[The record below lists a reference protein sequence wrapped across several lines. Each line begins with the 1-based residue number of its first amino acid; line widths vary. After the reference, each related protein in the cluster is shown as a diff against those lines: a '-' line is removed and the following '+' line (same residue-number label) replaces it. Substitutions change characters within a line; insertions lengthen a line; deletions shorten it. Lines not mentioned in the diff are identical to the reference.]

1 MKKIYSAPSAVAIN
15 LVAEGMMA
23 ASNESQIK
31 YRSDESVNNES
42 QILSNGKGWDSRSWT
57 DED

>member
-23 ASNESQIK
+23 ASNESQIQ
-31 YRSDESVNNES
+31 YSDESVKNES
-42 QILSNGKGWDSRSWT
+42 QILSNGNGWDSSSWT

>member
-23 ASNESQIK
+23 ASNESQIQ
-31 YRSDESVNNES
+31 YSDESVKNES
-42 QILSNGKGWDSRSWT
+42 QILSNGKGWDSSSWT

>member
-23 ASNESQIK
+23 ASGESQIQ
-31 YRSDESVNNES
+31 YSDESVKNES
-42 QILSNGKGWDSRSWT
+42 QILSNGKGWDSSSWT

>member
-1 MKKIYSAPSAVAIN
+1 MKKTYSAPSAVAIN

-23 ASNESQIK
+23 ASNESQIQ
-31 YRSDESVNNES
+31 YSDESVKNES
-42 QILSNGKGWDSRSWT
+42 QILSNGKGWDRSSWT

>member
-1 MKKIYSAPSAVAIN
+1 MKKIYSAPSAAAIN

-23 ASNESQIK
+23 ASNESQIQ
-31 YRSDESVNNES
+31 YSDESVKNES
-42 QILSNGKGWDSRSWT
+42 QILSNGKGWDSSSWT

>member
-23 ASNESQIK
+23 ASNESQIQ
-31 YRSDESVNNES
+31 YSDESVKNES
-42 QILSNGKGWDSRSWT
+42 QILSNGKGWNSSSWT

>member
-23 ASNESQIK
+23 ASNESQIQ
-31 YRSDESVNNES
+31 YSDESVNNES
-42 QILSNGKGWDSRSWT
+42 QILSNGKGWDSSSWT

>member
-1 MKKIYSAPSAVAIN
+1 MKNIYSAPSAVAIN

-23 ASNESQIK
+23 ASNESQIQ
-31 YRSDESVNNES
+31 YSDESVKNES
-42 QILSNGKGWDSRSWT
+42 QILSNGKGWDSSSWT

>member
-1 MKKIYSAPSAVAIN
+1 MKKTYSAPSAVAIN

-23 ASNESQIK
+23 ASNESQIQ
-31 YRSDESVNNES
+31 YSDESVKNES
-42 QILSNGKGWDSRSWT
+42 QILSNGKGWNSSSWT

>member
-1 MKKIYSAPSAVAIN
+1 MKKTYSAPSAVAIN

-23 ASNESQIK
+23 ASNKSIQ
-31 YRSDESVNNES
+31 YSDESVTNEN
-42 QILSNGKGWDSRSWT
+42 QILSNGKAWKSDLWSA

>member
-23 ASNESQIK
+23 ASNESQIQ
-31 YRSDESVNNES
+31 YSDESVKDES
-42 QILSNGKGWDSRSWT
+42 QILSNGKGWNSSSWT

>member
-1 MKKIYSAPSAVAIN
+1 MKKTYSAPSAAAIN

-31 YRSDESVNNES
+31 YSSDESVNNES
-42 QILSNGKGWDSRSWT
+42 KILSNGKGWNSNSWT

>member
-23 ASNESQIK
+23 VSNESQIQ
-31 YRSDESVNNES
+31 YSDESVKNES
-42 QILSNGKGWDSRSWT
+42 QILSNGKGWDSSSWT

>member
-1 MKKIYSAPSAVAIN
+1 MKKTYSAPSAVAIN

-23 ASNESQIK
+23 ASNESQIQ
-31 YRSDESVNNES
+31 YSDESVKNES
-42 QILSNGKGWDSRSWT
+42 QILSNGRGWDSSSWT